1 MVSVLFKTDMSSTPQ
16 NPFLVRSQLPFGAFP
31 FDQLQKRHFLPAL
44 DAGIKEAIAILNKM
58 KTSTEKPTF
67 ENTMLPLETA
77 GETASRVSIIFS
89 NLLGAES
96 DDELQTM
103 AKDFSPKIAAFAS
116 DILLDAQI
124 FTRVKELWTSRTT
137 AGFSPEQNQLVE
149 KTYKDFVRNGALLD
163 EAKKARVREID
174 QEQARIGVEFSDNVL
189 KYVQEYQLLLTSKAE
204 LSGLPESAVEAAAQV
219 AKEAGHEGK
228 WMVTLQGPSYIPFLT
243 YADRADLRE
252 KIWRVYNARALGGK
266 FDNRE
271 LTKQI
276 AKLRFERANILGFKT
291 HADFVLEE
299 RMAEHADKVVKFLER
314 LIEKSRPAA
323 ERDIQAL
330 ANLKK
335 EVLSQKGD
343 SRANEPLQTWD
354 YPYWSEKLK
363 MRDYNFDEE
372 VLRPYFKLENVVNG
386 AFEHARRLYGIVF
399 RPISG
404 IPTYHA
410 DVKTYEVVEESSG
423 RHIGLFFGDYFP
435 RKGKRSGAWMTSFRE
450 QGLQGGQIER
460 PHVSIVCNFTK
471 PTSTKPSL
479 LTINEVRTL
488 FHEFGHALHGL
499 LSDVTYVSLAGT
511 NVYWDFVELPS
522 QIMENWT
529 LEKDA
534 LDLFAHHYETGEQ
547 IPAELTKKIQDTSKF
562 QAGYASLRQLNFG
575 LLDMAWHAADP
586 AQIGDIEEFEK
597 QVTKRTSIL
606 PQPTGTNISTSFT
619 HIFAGGYSAGYYS
632 YKWAEVLDADAF
644 EYFREE
650 GLFDKEVARKFREFI
665 LSKGG
670 TEHPM
675 ELYKKFRGRE
685 PDPDALLRRDGLV

>member
-1 MVSVLFKTDMSSTPQ
+1 M
-16 NPFLVRSQLPFGAFP
+16 
-31 FDQLQKRHFLPAL
+31 PAL
-44 DAGIKEAIAILNKM
+44 DAGIKEAVEVLNKM
-58 KTSTEKPTF
+58 KTSPDTPTF
-67 ENTMLPLETA
+67 ENTMLPLETG
-77 GETASRVSIIFS
+77 GETVNRVSIIFS

-124 FTRVKELWTSRTT
+124 FARIKTLWDKRAT
-137 AGFSPEQNQLVE
+137 AGFTPEQHRLNE

-163 EAKKARVREID
+163 EAKKTRVREID
-174 QEQARIGVEFSDNVL
+174 QELARIGVEFSDNVL
-189 KYVQEYQLLLTSKAE
+189 KYTQEYQLVLTSKDDVA
-204 LSGLPESAVEAAAQV
+204 GLPDSAVEAAAQA

-228 WMVTLQGPSYIPFLT
+228 WLVTLQGPSYIPFLT

-252 KIWRVYNARALGGK
+252 QIWRVYNARALGGK
-266 FDNRE
+266 YDNRE

-299 RMAEHADKVVKFLER
+299 RMAEQADKVVAFLER

-330 ANLKK
+330 AALKK
-335 EVLSQKGD
+335 EVLTKNGD
-343 SRANEPLQTWD
+343 PRAGESFQPWD
-354 YPYWSEKLK
+354 YPYWCEKLK

-386 AFEHARRLYGIVF
+386 AFEHARRLFGIVF
-399 RPISG
+399 KPISG
-404 IPTYHA
+404 VPTYHA
-410 DVKTYEVVEESSG
+410 DVKTYEVIEESSG
-423 RHIGLFFGDYFP
+423 RHIGLFFGDFFP

-460 PHVSIVCNFTK
+460 PHTSIVCNFTK
-471 PTSTKPSL
+471 PTATKPSL
-479 LTINEVRTL
+479 LSINEVRTL

-499 LSDVTYVSLAGT
+499 LSDVTYVSLGGT

-534 LDLFAHHYETGEQ
+534 LDLFAQHYETGEP
-547 IPAELTKKIQDTSKF
+547 IPAELTKKIQETARF

-575 LLDMAWHAADP
+575 LIDMAWHAADP
-586 AQIGDIEEFEK
+586 GKIGDLETFEK

-606 PQPTGTNISTSFT
+606 PQPEGATISTSFT

-685 PDPDALLRRDGLV
+685 PDPEALLRRDGLV